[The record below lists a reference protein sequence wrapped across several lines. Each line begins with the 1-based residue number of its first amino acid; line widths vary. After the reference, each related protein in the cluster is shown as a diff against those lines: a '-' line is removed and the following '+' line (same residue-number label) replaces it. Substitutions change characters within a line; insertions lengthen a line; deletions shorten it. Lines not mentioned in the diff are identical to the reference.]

1 MPSAAPRP
9 CSHPGCGGLVRDG
22 TGRCPKHPK
31 QSWAKK
37 RAKDDARYTLVHDQ
51 PCDYIT
57 APEWKE
63 AMVVSLA
70 TMGQSY
76 NPVDRM
82 ESTGRILQI
91 QPVHKSRV
99 QPEVQQDGSIVYW
112 LSAHRAAAN
121 ARAAAGQCAPDT
133 SALDLLADLQ
143 RRTDE
148 RAGELASIADE
159 ARYQGSACELLYEA
173 GREMTNALQW

>member
-1 MPSAAPRP
+1 
-9 CSHPGCGGLVRDG
+9 
-22 TGRCPKHPK
+22 
-31 QSWAKK
+31 
-37 RAKDDARYTLVHDQ
+37 
-51 PCDYIT
+51 
-57 APEWKE
+57 
-63 AMVVSLA
+63 MVVSLA